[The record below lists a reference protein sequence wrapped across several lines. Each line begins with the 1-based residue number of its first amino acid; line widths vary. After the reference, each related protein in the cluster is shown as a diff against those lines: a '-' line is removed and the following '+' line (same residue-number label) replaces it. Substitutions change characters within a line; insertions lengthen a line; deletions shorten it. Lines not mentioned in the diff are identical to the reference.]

1 MVNKQYTVQ
10 PARKQPNI
18 APSASS
24 SVTIIPSPEQP
35 SNNLDQQFQQQPHRS
50 AVRADSGMTKVNPLQ
65 TVGGA
70 TYARNIAYVHSGQ
83 HGPNNQATARA
94 EVTDVMFASAA
105 DGGINNLDK
114 DAAIKD
120 IGRFQYILQM
130 DREMVS
136 GSYSCDRVI

>member
-10 PARKQPNI
+10 PARKQPNTYTSNI
-18 APSASS
+18 AST
-24 SVTIIPSPEQP
+24 VTIIPSPDAMNP
-35 SNNLDQQFQQQPHRS
+35 TLVGGANNLDQYQNRPTNG
-50 AVRADSGMTKVNPLQ
+50 ADGSGALQ
-65 TVGGA
+65 TLGGA
-70 TYARNIAYVHSGQ
+70 TYARNIAYVHN
-83 HGPNNQATARA
+83 HGPNNNSAVVPRA

-105 DGGINNLDK
+105 VQDGGINNLDK

-136 GSYSCDRVI
+136 